1 MKILIYGAGVIGT
14 LYAALLSEAKYN
26 VTLYARGTRLE
37 SLKNVGLLYSQR
49 GRIKR
54 ANVNIISELE
64 KKALYDFIF
73 LPVREN
79 QVHQALKELYNNIS
93 PNIVTMVN
101 TLESYSNWEAICGK
115 GRIIPA
121 FPGAGGYF
129 DGNILNAALTPR
141 ILQPTTFAEISGK
154 KTKRLVQLATIFK
167 CARIPYQIVKDMH
180 IWLLCHLAMVVPTAD
195 AYYETEIP
203 ERAGIDKKIMLHTAR
218 QMKTNFSSLTD
229 TGINLSPPPP
239 KMNLFRF
246 IPIPIFSIVLSS
258 ICELPI
264 V

>member
-14 LYAALLSEAKYN
+14 LYAALLSEAGYN

-195 AYYETEIP
+195 TYYETEIP

-229 TGINLSPPPP
+229 TGINLSPP